1 MEYARYVRS
10 DLSEPRM
17 YVLVVICLFAVFLIL
32 SLFILI
38 KSFYSVL
45 NKKIK

>member
-10 DLSEPRM
+10 DLPEPRM
-17 YVLVVICLFAVFLIL
+17 YVLVIICLFAVFLIL
-32 SLFILI
+32 SLFVLI

-45 NKKIK
+45 KKNIK